1 MEGRKGRV
9 THSSKS
15 AQRSTSSTLVP
26 ESSWALWRRCTC
38 DLYCG
43 LSAVPVWPQ
52 RIRMDREQL
61 NTVTCERAGEQL
73 WGEQQL
79 LWLCG
84 IGSTLS
90 FLMVSLL
97 YLAAAAS
104 RGVHASFSSP
114 SSSSSSLS
122 RWRFWG
128 ALFVLRAGL
137 MGAGAACVRRHES
150 KERDR
155 RVGEVWGRAGGG
167 C

>member
-1 MEGRKGRV
+1 MRG
-9 THSSKS
+9 
-15 AQRSTSSTLVP
+15 Q
-26 ESSWALWRRCTC
+26 ESS
-38 DLYCG
+38 YG
-43 LSAVPVWPQ
+43 S
-52 RIRMDREQL
+52 
-61 NTVTCERAGEQL
+61 L
-73 WGEQQL
+73 WGEKQL

-104 RGVHASFSSP
+104 RGVHASFSS
-114 SSSSSSLS
+114 SSSSSSSS

-137 MGAGAACVRRHES
+137 MGAGAACVRRHEI

-155 RVGEVWGRAGGG
+155 RVGEV
-167 C
+167 